1 MMHYTEV
8 GFDLTWIDYS
18 CEVRTVFNDLL
29 YKEDMHAGGFFE
41 FFCCMCQSFHNS
53 TTIIIIGIN
62 LPLLIRFDVIQK
74 SYLKTFDRQK
84 TEVEL

>member
-1 MMHYTEV
+1 MLLPYRIAGKISDALHALNDNV
-8 GFDLTWIDYS
+8 DLTWIDYS

-53 TTIIIIGIN
+53 TTTADSM
-62 LPLLIRFDVIQK
+62 PFKKVI
-74 SYLKTFDRQK
+74 
-84 TEVEL
+84 